1 MLRYILFVIPL
12 LLSVVSFAQPFTV
25 AGVIENSNGE
35 AIGSLT
41 VDLLA
46 ADGSVI
52 SSQLVD
58 CDGQY
63 SFSNL
68 ESGVDY
74 SLRLD
79 KQNSSFIN
87 GVTTFDR
94 VLISKHMLGVQPFSN
109 PYNLV
114 AADVDES
121 GDISVTDLMVIQSVI
136 YAQTNDFPGENWF
149 FFSEGNT
156 LPATEFPF
164 ILTADLLGFNFIGVK
179 KGDVNNSANNC
190 E

>member
-1 MLRYILFVIPL
+1 MLRYILFVVPL
-12 LLSVVSFAQPFTV
+12 LLSVASFAQPFTV
-25 AGVIENSNGE
+25 AGTVEASNGE

-41 VDLLA
+41 IDLLA

-52 SSQLVD
+52 SSQSVD

-63 SFSNL
+63 AFSGL
-68 ESGVDY
+68 DSGVDY

-79 KQNSSFIN
+79 KEAGAALN
-87 GVTTFDR
+87 GVSTFDL
-94 VLISKHMLGVQPFSN
+94 VLISKHMLDVQPFGS
-109 PYNLV
+109 PYSIA

-121 GDISVTDLMVIQSVI
+121 GDISITDLMIIQSVV
-136 YAQTNDFPGENWF
+136 YAQSTDFPGQNWF

-164 ILTADLLGFNFIGVK
+164 TLTADLLDFNFIGVK